1 MRLAAVDIGS
11 NTVHALVADVVRGR
25 LVDVAHY
32 VEMPELGAHVARTG
46 AVGARAKP
54 VIRALRSVVA
64 RARTHGY
71 EVLIAGATEAVR
83 QASDR
88 DAFAREA
95 GEAVGTTLHVIRAD
109 REAELSFLGVAS
121 KHAHRREWLMV
132 DLGGASTEIV
142 IGNGRKMVRSAT
154 LPIGSGVFAS
164 TYFSDPPK
172 PEERARMRRA
182 ALREL
187 AHAPDAEVVRLVV
200 TGGTATNL
208 PLLLSKR
215 KPPAVLTTRLMDPVK
230 DRSAILKVA
239 LALTCVVLVIETA
252 GGLVSHSL
260 ALLSDAGHVL
270 TDVFALGLAW
280 FAVSQANRPADLRRS
295 YGYHRV
301 SILAA
306 LVNAVT
312 LIVIVIA
319 IAFEAV

>member
-215 KPPAVLTTRLMDPVK
+215 KPPAVLTTADLLSCESRLDAARASEVAEKSGLPPSRVK
-230 DRSAILKVA
+230 A
-239 LALTCVVLVIETA
+239 LRA
-252 GGLVSHSL
+252 GVE
-260 ALLSDAGHVL
+260 ALLLLLDWY
-270 TDVFALGLAW
+270 GLA
-280 FAVSQANRPADLRRS
+280 VLQISYEGLRH
-295 YGYHRV
+295 GML
-301 SILAA
+301 LAY
-306 LVNAVT
+306 LE
-312 LIVIVIA
+312 LG
-319 IAFEAV
+319 EDWWR